1 MTDWYDYII
10 IGSGPGGSVMAHELV
25 RQGARCLMLEAGDRY
40 QSSDYPKNELHANSR
55 LLWNGGMDLTD
66 DAGLVLLR
74 GKVLGG
80 GSVVNQC
87 LLDRFDDIAWQ
98 DWRAQTGVDFFDRGA
113 MDAHYSAVE
122 QAIRL
127 QSIPRE
133 HWNRNAALYVEGFEQ
148 CGFQW
153 APLRRGQSA
162 CTPEQD
168 CIQCLGGCQ
177 RDSKQSMPVT
187 FLPQAEAFGLKVE
200 TGCEVRTVH
209 ASPPGTQGGHVV
221 VVARQHGQLR
231 QFMADKVVVAAGT
244 LGTNDILLRSGFA
257 RTHPALGQ
265 GFYCHPQFMSLA
277 DMRSRVDAHK
287 GALQAVKSDDP
298 GFRAQGFKLENVFA
312 GPIAVAMLK
321 HGGGLAHQASMER
334 YRELACIEVAVRD
347 VTPGTLSLKSNG
359 RLSIHKPLGPED
371 WKRARAGQA
380 AIQAIF
386 DAVGA
391 REVEHSHLKIGLH
404 LMGGASLGT
413 DPGKSVV
420 NPEFALH
427 QAPNVLVVDASLFP
441 QAPGINPSLTI
452 MALAHKAAATQA
464 RMPLPVNARQEEVNV

>member
-25 RQGARCLMLEAGDRY
+25 RSGARCLMLEAGDRY
-40 QSSDYPKNELHANSR
+40 HSTDYPKNEMHANTR
-55 LLWNGGMDLTD
+55 LLWNGGMDLTE

-98 DWRAQTGVDFFDRGA
+98 DWREHSGVEFFDQSA
-113 MDAHYSAVE
+113 MEAHYR
-122 QAIRL
+122 AIEEAIQL
-127 QSIPRE
+127 KSIPRD
-133 HWNRNAALYVEGFEQ
+133 HWNRNASLYVEGFEK
-148 CGFQW
+148 CGYHW
-153 APLRRGQSA
+153 APLRRGQSR
-162 CTPEQD
+162 CTPEHD

-187 FLPQAEAFGLKVE
+187 FLPRAEALGLRIE
-200 TGCEVRTVH
+200 TGCEVRTIH
-209 ASPPGTQGGHVV
+209 SSSSHVV
-221 VVARQHGQLR
+221 VVAHQRGQPK
-231 QFMADKVVVAAGT
+231 QFMADKVVMAAGT
-244 LGTNDILLRSGFA
+244 LGTNEILLRSGFG
-257 RTHPALGQ
+257 RSHPSLGK

-287 GALQAVKSDDP
+287 GVLQAVKSDDET
-298 GFRAQGFKLENVFA
+298 FRAQGFKLENVFA

-321 HGGGLAHQASMER
+321 QGGGFAHQAGMER

-347 VTPGTLSLKSNG
+347 VTPGVLTLKSDG
-359 RLSIHKPLGPED
+359 RLSIQKRLGSED
-371 WKRARAGQA
+371 WKRARAGQQ

-391 REVEHSHLKIGLH
+391 QGVEHSPLKIGLH
-404 LMGGASLGT
+404 LMGGVALGS
-413 DPGKSVV
+413 DPGKSAL
-420 NPEFALH
+420 NPLFALH
-427 QAPNVLVVDASLFP
+427 HAPNVLVVDASLFP
-441 QAPGINPSLTI
+441 LAPGINPSLTI
-452 MALAHKAAATQA
+452 MALAHKAAAIQLHNQA
-464 RMPLPVNARQEEVNV
+464 STPVRKERVNA